1 MTDSED
7 RKWTMTE
14 QKGRRQPD
22 RTRARIIE
30 KRGRRPKR
38 HILLRLLKWSMILVL
53 VAMILAAAAGIT
65 GYYYLSEDLPRIASL
80 ADYRPPIITTM
91 YSDDGRKIGEFFKE
105 RRILVPLA
113 EMPDLLKKAFVAAE
127 DSRFYQ
133 HGGIDFYSILRAFI
147 KNLKAGT
154 IVQGG
159 STITQQVTKS
169 FFLTPERNY
178 TRKLKEAILAYRIEK
193 FLTKDEILFLYL
205 NQIYLG
211 HGAYG
216 VGAAADN
223 YFNKTVQEL
232 TLGECAILA
241 GLPQAP
247 SRYSPFHAPEKANQ
261 RRIYVI
267 NRMLAE
273 GYITNM
279 QAAEAIAQ
287 PINIPPRRNLYL
299 DKVPFYAEHVR
310 RYVEKHHGTDAL
322 YRDGL
327 QIFTSVNI
335 EMQKIA
341 REEVE
346 KGLRELDKRR
356 GYRGPISHLAK
367 DEIETF
373 IQAETAKIEAAG
385 ECVPGTQVRGVVV
398 AVSDKKKR
406 ATVRMGKNQGVIYL
420 KTMAWARKP
429 DISVSFSKAKLKR
442 ISRALKVGDVID
454 VKIQKKLKGANRW
467 EVTLEQEPK
476 AQAALICMEAETGQ
490 VKAMIGGRNFKDTQ
504 FNRAIQSRRQPGSAF
519 KPIIYAAALDKGY
532 TPATALI
539 DSPVV
544 FREKSM
550 DFTWKPRNYE
560 NRFHGQTLLREA
572 LAKSMNVITVK
583 ILKDIG
589 VDYVID
595 YARRLGITSNLNRD
609 LSIALGSSGVSLLE
623 LTGAYAIFANQG
635 YQVPPV
641 FLTKIVDRDGHVLEE
656 TTLTRKRVISEE
668 TAFIMT
674 SLLEGVIKN
683 GTGWRVKALKRPA
696 AGKTGTTNDLY
707 DAWFMGYTPR
717 YVTGTWVGFDNE
729 ASLGRGETGSRT
741 ASPIWLGFMKRV
753 LEGKPIRV
761 FQVPDGIMF
770 AKIDAKTGLLAIP
783 ESENTIFECFKEGT
797 APTEYT
803 KKPGAINGTSDFF
816 KLDM

>member
-1 MTDSED
+1 MDDNGSK
-7 RKWTMTE
+7 KWTMADPQAQTKSE
-14 QKGRRQPD
+14 
-22 RTRARIIE
+22 IIE
-30 KRGRRPKR
+30 KRGTRPKR
-38 HILLRLLKWSMILVL
+38 SILFRLFKWGILLFIFAMVL
-53 VAMILAAAAGIT
+53 VAAAGVF
-65 GYYYLSEDLPRIASL
+65 GYYYLSEDLPKITSL

-105 RRILVPLA
+105 RRIIVPLA
-113 EMPDLLKKAFVAAE
+113 EMPDMLKKAFVAAE

-133 HGGIDFYSILRAFI
+133 HRGIDFYSILRAFV

-169 FFLTPERNY
+169 FLLTPERSY

-223 YFNKTVQEL
+223 YFNKSIHEL

-247 SRYSPFHAPEKANQ
+247 SRYSPFHALEKANL
-261 RRIYVI
+261 RRTYVV

-273 GYITNM
+273 GYITNQ
-279 QAAEAIAQ
+279 QAAEGIGQ
-287 PINIPPRRNLYL
+287 TLDIRPRRNLYL
-299 DKVPFYAEHVR
+299 EEVPFYAEHVR
-310 RYVEKHHGTDAL
+310 RYVSKNHGPDAL
-322 YRDGL
+322 YRGGL
-327 QIFTSVNI
+327 QIFTAVNI
-335 EMQKIA
+335 DMQKIA
-341 REEVE
+341 RQEVE

-356 GYRGPISHLAK
+356 GYRGPVSHLTPEAVEEFNQAQAK
-367 DEIETF
+367 
-373 IQAETAKIEAAG
+373 KIEQAG
-385 ECVPGTQVRGVVV
+385 GLVPGKRLQGVVTG
-398 AVSDKKKR
+398 VSDKKKR
-406 ATVRMGKNQGVIYL
+406 ATIRMGKATGIIYL
-420 KTMAWARKP
+420 KTMKWARKP
-429 DISVSFSKAKLKR
+429 DINISFSKASLKR
-442 ISRALKVGDVID
+442 VSHALKKGDVVNI
-454 VKIQKKLKGANRW
+454 KIQKKLKGDNRW
-467 EVTLEQEPK
+467 EVHLEQEPE
-476 AQAALICMEAETGQ
+476 AQAALICMETETGQ

-532 TPATALI
+532 TPATVMI

-544 FREKSM
+544 FRETNM
-550 DFTWKPRNYE
+550 DFTWKPKNYG
-560 NRFHGQTLLREA
+560 NRFHGRTLLRKA

-589 VDYVID
+589 VDYSIE
-595 YARRLGITSNLNRD
+595 YARKLGITSHLNRD

-623 LTGAYAIFANQG
+623 LTSAYTVFANQG
-635 YQVPPV
+635 FQVPPV
-641 FLTKIVDRDGHVLEE
+641 FITKIVDRDGHVLEE
-656 TTLTRKRVISEE
+656 TTLERKKVLSES
-668 TAFIMT
+668 TAYIMT
-674 SLLEGVIKN
+674 SLLEGVVKN
-683 GTGWRVKALKRPA
+683 GTGWRIKALKRPV

-741 ASPIWLGFMKRV
+741 ASPIWLGFMQRV
-753 LEGKPIRV
+753 LEGKPVRV
-761 FQVPDGIMF
+761 FPVPDGIMF
-770 AKIDAKTGLLAIP
+770 AKIDADTGLLSIP
-783 ESENTIFECFKEGT
+783 ESEKTTFECFKEGT

-803 KKPGAINGTSDFF
+803 KKPGTISGSGEFF
-816 KLDM
+816 KLDL

>member
-1 MTDSED
+1 MDSAH

-14 QKGRRQPD
+14 QKGQKQPD

-53 VAMILAAAAGIT
+53 VAMILVAAAGIT
-65 GYYYLSEDLPRIASL
+65 GYYYLSEDLPKITSL

-247 SRYSPFHAPEKANQ
+247 SRYSPFHAPKKANQ

-279 QAAEAIAQ
+279 QATEAIAQ

-322 YRDGL
+322 YRGGL

-385 ECVPGTQVRGVVV
+385 
-398 AVSDKKKR
+398 
-406 ATVRMGKNQGVIYL
+406 
-420 KTMAWARKP
+420 
-429 DISVSFSKAKLKR
+429 
-442 ISRALKVGDVID
+442 
-454 VKIQKKLKGANRW
+454 
-467 EVTLEQEPK
+467 
-476 AQAALICMEAETGQ
+476 
-490 VKAMIGGRNFKDTQ
+490 
-504 FNRAIQSRRQPGSAF
+504 
-519 KPIIYAAALDKGY
+519 
-532 TPATALI
+532 
-539 DSPVV
+539 
-544 FREKSM
+544 
-550 DFTWKPRNYE
+550 
-560 NRFHGQTLLREA
+560 
-572 LAKSMNVITVK
+572 
-583 ILKDIG
+583 
-589 VDYVID
+589 
-595 YARRLGITSNLNRD
+595 
-609 LSIALGSSGVSLLE
+609 
-623 LTGAYAIFANQG
+623 
-635 YQVPPV
+635 
-641 FLTKIVDRDGHVLEE
+641 
-656 TTLTRKRVISEE
+656 
-668 TAFIMT
+668 
-674 SLLEGVIKN
+674 
-683 GTGWRVKALKRPA
+683 
-696 AGKTGTTNDLY
+696 
-707 DAWFMGYTPR
+707 
-717 YVTGTWVGFDNE
+717 
-729 ASLGRGETGSRT
+729 
-741 ASPIWLGFMKRV
+741 
-753 LEGKPIRV
+753 
-761 FQVPDGIMF
+761 
-770 AKIDAKTGLLAIP
+770 
-783 ESENTIFECFKEGT
+783 
-797 APTEYT
+797 
-803 KKPGAINGTSDFF
+803 
-816 KLDM
+816 

>member
-1 MTDSED
+1 MTQSDPK
-7 RKWTMTE
+7 KWTMTK
-14 QKGRRQPD
+14 QQTQTKSQ
-22 RTRARIIE
+22 IIE

-38 HILLRLLKWSMILVL
+38 HIVFRLLKWGMILVL
-53 VAMILAAAAGIT
+53 FTMVLVTAAGIG
-65 GYYYLSEDLPRIASL
+65 GYYYLSEDLPKITSL

-113 EMPDLLKKAFVAAE
+113 EMPDMLKKAFVAAE

-133 HGGIDFYSILRAFI
+133 HRGIDFYSILRAFI

-247 SRYSPFHAPEKANQ
+247 SRYSPFHAPDKANQ

-273 GYITNM
+273 GYITNL
-279 QAAEAIAQ
+279 QATEAIAQ
-287 PINIPPRRNLYL
+287 PLDIRPRRNLYL
-299 DKVPFYAEHVR
+299 EKVPFYAEHVR
-310 RYVEKHHGTDAL
+310 RYVEKHHGKDAL
-322 YRDGL
+322 YQGGL
-327 QIFTSVNI
+327 QIFTAVNI

-341 REEVE
+341 RQQIE

-356 GYRGPISHLAK
+356 GYRGPVSHLAK
-367 DEIETF
+367 EETEAF
-373 IQAETAKIEAAG
+373 NQAEAAKIEADG
-385 ECVPGTQVRGVVV
+385 GLVPGKQVRGVVT

-406 ATVRMGKNQGVIYL
+406 ATVRMGQDHGVIHL
-420 KTMAWARKP
+420 KTITWARKP
-429 DISVSFSKAKLKR
+429 NLNISYSKASLKR
-442 ISRALKVGDVID
+442 ISRALKVYDVIQ
-454 VKIQKKLKGANRW
+454 VEIIKKLKGDRRW
-467 EVTLEQEPK
+467 EVTLAQEPE

-519 KPIIYAAALDKGY
+519 KPIIYAAAIDKGY

-550 DFTWKPRNYE
+550 DFTWKPKNYG
-560 NRFHGQTLLREA
+560 NRFHGQILLRQA

-595 YARRLGITSNLNRD
+595 YAHNLGISSHLNRD

-623 LTGAYAIFANQG
+623 LTGAYAVFANHG
-635 YQVPPV
+635 FYVPPV
-641 FLTKIVDRDGHVLEE
+641 FITKIVDRDGHVLEE
-656 TTLTRKRVISEE
+656 TTLIRKKVLSED

-674 SLLEGVIKN
+674 NLLEGVVKN
-683 GTGWRVKALKRPA
+683 GTGWRIKALKRPA

-741 ASPIWLGFMKRV
+741 ASPIWLGFMQRV
-753 LEGKPIRV
+753 LEGKPVRV

-770 AKIDAKTGLLAIP
+770 AKIDAKSGLLAIP
-783 ESENTIFECFKEGT
+783 ESKNTIFECFKEGT

-803 KKPGAINGTSDFF
+803 KKPGTISGSSDFF

>member
-1 MTDSED
+1 MTKQQTQTKS
-7 RKWTMTE
+7 
-14 QKGRRQPD
+14 Q
-22 RTRARIIE
+22 IIE

-38 HILLRLLKWSMILVL
+38 HIVFRLLKWGMILVL
-53 VAMILAAAAGIT
+53 FAMVLVAAAGIG
-65 GYYYLSEDLPRIASL
+65 GYQYLSEDLPKITSL

-133 HGGIDFYSILRAFI
+133 HRGIDFYSILRAFI

-247 SRYSPFHAPEKANQ
+247 SRYSPFHAPDKANQ

-273 GYITNM
+273 GYITNL
-279 QAAEAIAQ
+279 QATEAIAQ
-287 PINIPPRRNLYL
+287 PLDIRPRRNLYL
-299 DKVPFYAEHVR
+299 EKVPFYAEHVR
-310 RYVEKHHGTDAL
+310 RYVEKHHGKKAL
-322 YRDGL
+322 YQDGL
-327 QIFTSVNI
+327 QIFTAVNI

-341 REEVE
+341 RDEVE

-356 GYRGPISHLAK
+356 GYRGPISHLSK
-367 DEIETF
+367 DEIEAF
-373 IQAETAKIEAAG
+373 IETEAAKIEAG
-385 ECVPGTQVRGVVV
+385 DEREPGTRVRGIVV
-398 AVSDKKKR
+398 AVSNKKKR
-406 ATVRMGKNQGVIYL
+406 ATVRMGKDQGVIYL
-420 KTMAWARKP
+420 KTMTWARKP
-429 DISVSFSKAKLKR
+429 DISVSFSKAKLKQ
-442 ISRALKVGDVID
+442 ISHALKVGDVID
-454 VKIQKKLKGANRW
+454 VEIKKKLKGANRW
-467 EVTLEQEPK
+467 EVTLAQEPE

-519 KPIIYAAALDKGY
+519 KPIIYAAAIDKGY

-550 DFTWKPRNYE
+550 DFTWKPKNYG
-560 NRFHGQTLLREA
+560 NRFHGQILLRQA

-595 YARRLGITSNLNRD
+595 YARNLGISSNLNRD

-623 LTGAYAIFANQG
+623 LTGAYAVFANHG
-635 YQVPPV
+635 FYVPPV
-641 FLTKIVDRDGHVLEE
+641 FITKIVDRDGHVLEE
-656 TTLTRKRVISEE
+656 TTLVRKRVLSED

-674 SLLEGVIKN
+674 NLLEGVVKN
-683 GTGWRVKALKRPA
+683 GTGWRIKALKRPA

-741 ASPIWLGFMKRV
+741 ASPIWLGFMQRV

-783 ESENTIFECFKEGT
+783 ESEKTIFECFKEGT

-803 KKPGAINGTSDFF
+803 KKPGTISGSSDFF

>member
-1 MTDSED
+1 MTRSKSK
-7 RKWTMTE
+7 KWTL
-14 QKGRRQPD
+14 RNQPPQ
-22 RTRARIIE
+22 TKSQIIE
-30 KRGRRPKR
+30 KRGRQPKR
-38 HILLRLLKWSMILVL
+38 HVIFRLLKWGMILGL
-53 VAMILAAAAGIT
+53 VAMALVAAVGIG
-65 GYYYLSEDLPRIASL
+65 GYYYLSEDLPKITSL

-113 EMPDLLKKAFVAAE
+113 EMPDMLKKAFVAAE

-133 HGGIDFYSILRAFI
+133 HRGIDFYSILRAFL
-147 KNLKAGT
+147 KNIKAGT

-223 YFNKTVQEL
+223 YFNKPVQEL

-247 SRYSPFHAPEKANQ
+247 SRYSPFHALDKANQ

-267 NRMLAE
+267 NRMVAE

-279 QAAEAIAQ
+279 QATEGIAQ
-287 PINIPPRRNLYL
+287 KLDIRPRRNLYL
-299 DKVPFYAEHVR
+299 EEVPFYAEHVR
-310 RYVEKHHGTDAL
+310 RYVEKHHGADAL
-322 YRDGL
+322 YRGGL

-341 REEVE
+341 RQEVE

-367 DEIETF
+367 NEIETF
-373 IQAETAKIEAAG
+373 IQTETAKIGATDG
-385 ECVPGTQVRGVVV
+385 LVPGKRIHGVVV
-398 AVSDKKKR
+398 AISDKKKR
-406 ATVRMGKNQGVIYL
+406 ATVRMGKDRGTIRL
-420 KTMAWARKP
+420 KTITWARKP
-429 DISVSFSKAKLKR
+429 NITVAYSKARLKR

-454 VKIQKKLKGANRW
+454 VEVLKKLKGDHRW
-467 EVTLEQEPK
+467 EVTLAQEPE

-490 VKAMIGGRNFKDTQ
+490 VKAMIGGRNFRDTQ

-550 DFTWKPRNYE
+550 DFTWKPKNYG
-560 NRFHGQTLLREA
+560 NKFHGRTLFRQA

-595 YARRLGITSNLNRD
+595 YARHLGIASHLNRD

-623 LTGAYAIFANQG
+623 LTGAYTIFANQG
-635 YQVPPV
+635 FYVPPV
-641 FLTKIVDRDGHVLEE
+641 FITKIVDRDGHVLEE
-656 TTLTRKRVISEE
+656 TTLIRKKVLSED
-668 TAFIMT
+668 TAYIMT
-674 SLLEGVIKN
+674 NLLEGVIKN
-683 GTGWRVKALKRPA
+683 GTGWRIKALKRPA

-717 YVTGTWVGFDNE
+717 YVTGVWVGFDNE

-753 LEGKPIRV
+753 LEGKPVRV

-783 ESENTIFECFKEGT
+783 ESEETIFECFKEGT

-803 KKPGAINGTSDFF
+803 KKPGTINGSSDFF